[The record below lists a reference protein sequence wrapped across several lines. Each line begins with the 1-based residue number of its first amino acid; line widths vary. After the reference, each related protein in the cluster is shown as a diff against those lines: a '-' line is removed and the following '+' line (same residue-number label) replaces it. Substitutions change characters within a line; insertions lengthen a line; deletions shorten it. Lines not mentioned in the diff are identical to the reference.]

1 MVLPLFSL
9 CRKPS
14 HTKINIFHKK
24 QWDIAFG
31 TVSAPNRVKRD
42 NSRYLDMLD
51 TLFGIHADALQLKA
65 RRMEVLST
73 NIANADTPGF
83 KAKDVDFRT
92 VLGWQLGVGGLNATH
107 ARHWRGPGHADNGEV
122 FSIPYNPAVDGNTVE
137 IGLEQAKFGKAA
149 VEYQATL
156 DFLQGR
162 VTAYKRALK
171 GE

>member
-1 MVLPLFSL
+1 
-9 CRKPS
+9 
-14 HTKINIFHKK
+14 
-24 QWDIAFG
+24 
-31 TVSAPNRVKRD
+31 
-42 NSRYLDMLD
+42 MLD
-51 TLFGIHADALQLKA
+51 TLFGIHAEALQLKA

-83 KAKDVDFRT
+83 KAKDVDFQE
-92 VLGWQLGVGGLNATH
+92 VLSWQLGAGLSATH
-107 ARHWRGPGHADNGEV
+107 AKHWRAPGFSQDGEV
-122 FSIPYNPAVDGNTVE
+122 FTIPYNPAVDGNTVE
-137 IGLEQAKFGKAA
+137 IGLEQAKFGEAA

>member
-1 MVLPLFSL
+1 
-9 CRKPS
+9 
-14 HTKINIFHKK
+14 
-24 QWDIAFG
+24 
-31 TVSAPNRVKRD
+31 
-42 NSRYLDMLD
+42 MLD
-51 TLFGIHADALQLKA
+51 SIFGIHADALQLKS

-83 KAKDVDFRT
+83 KAKDVDFRK

-107 ARHWRGPGHADNGEV
+107 ARHWRGPAHADNGEV

-162 VTAYKRALK
+162 VSAYKRALK